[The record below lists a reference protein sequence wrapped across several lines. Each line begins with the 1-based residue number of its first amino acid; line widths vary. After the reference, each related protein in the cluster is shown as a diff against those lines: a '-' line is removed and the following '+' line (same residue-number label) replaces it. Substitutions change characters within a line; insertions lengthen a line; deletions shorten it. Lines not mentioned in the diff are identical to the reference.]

1 MTYSVQHV
9 SDPSMVLRDGDTLRD
24 HVPEGDGDD
33 DGALFYWTEG
43 NNSCDCNRAMLLNH
57 QHGLNLPAETC
68 GETITLTQL
77 WRNAREIY
85 P

>member
-1 MTYSVQHV
+1 MTFHLPLCRAEVERE
-9 SDPSMVLRDGDTLRD
+9 DDTGKVR
-24 HVPEGDGDD
+24 
-33 DGALFYWTEG
+33 ALLCG
-43 NNSCDCNRAMLLNH
+43 NRAMLLNR
-57 QHGLNLPAETC
+57 QHGLNLPETC

>member
-1 MTYSVQHV
+1 
-9 SDPSMVLRDGDTLRD
+9 
-24 HVPEGDGDD
+24 
-33 DGALFYWTEG
+33 
-43 NNSCDCNRAMLLNH
+43 MLLNR
-57 QHGLNLPAETC
+57 QHGLNLPETC